1 MKKIVNDNSIM
12 VKLYGGI
19 DNTLTKETLKALKN
33 RPVKEHWDRNY
44 NCMDFIRDL
53 VASYSWKLDKNTEY
67 TLKDFLKMLV
77 DENYIPVKFMY
88 DDLIEC
94 IK

>member
-19 DNTLTKETLKALKN
+19 DNTLTKETLQALKN
-33 RPVKEHWDRNY
+33 KPVKEHWDKNY

-53 VASYSWKLDKNTEY
+53 VTSYSWKLYKNTEY